1 MVDALERI
9 HTALVPGGLVVD
21 TQPLS
26 PRPPVSAAGVR
37 LGTLDMR
44 EWTETVAAVDRLF
57 DEVIGELYA
66 LEAEQRLVVTDTFDN
81 GSEFVE
87 SASGWRGTR
96 VPARLAKTVAEAE
109 PPVTVDQE
117 VRLRLLRTRAA

>member
-44 EWTETVAAVDRLF
+44 EWARTVAAVDRLF
-57 DEVIGELYA
+57 DEVTDGLYA
-66 LEAEQRLVVTDTFDN
+66 IHSEQCFVVRDTFDS

-87 SASGWRGTR
+87 LASGWRGTR
-96 VPARLAKTVAEAE
+96 VPAALATAVAEAE